1 MSGAPRCDDDDCSP
15 PDEDSEFR
23 SDNEG
28 EEVMET
34 DLETLRREL
43 NEEISELEWEFKA
56 VKEALYHERI
66 FQIDRKLQL
75 FKSSEAPE
83 LKQIS
88 ALVDEAYHIRCQ
100 VAKYRRDFEL
110 EVANKELDNAL
121 QMATCDAEENL
132 RIAEERIRIRLQES
146 ICTLQIE
153 RALANRRKRI
163 SHAAKS
169 KTKVPSFD
177 ASHGRRHKDFPKSLN
192 YNFTTTSEQVGS
204 LLTAPAPLAAGDME
218 DDYNETYLPSQ
229 DLEPRRK
236 PVALP
241 PSLPRLIYEL
251 DEEDIQ
257 ADLQA
262 IMNAVKEH
270 KIALAVAQMN
280 AEKRES

>member
-1 MSGAPRCDDDDCSP
+1 MSGAPRCDGDDCSP

-177 ASHGRRHKDFPKSLN
+177 VSHGRRHKDFSKSLN
-192 YNFTTTSEQVGS
+192 YGFTTTSEQVGS
-204 LLTAPAPLAAGDME
+204 LLTSPAPLAAGDME
-218 DDYNETYLPSQ
+218 DDYNETYMPSQ

-262 IMNAVKEH
+262 IMNGIQDRPKAR
-270 KIALAVAQMN
+270 L
-280 AEKRES
+280 

>member
-1 MSGAPRCDDDDCSP
+1 MCVNLLGDMYPR
-15 PDEDSEFR
+15 
-23 SDNEG
+23 
-28 EEVMET
+28 
-34 DLETLRREL
+34 
-43 NEEISELEWEFKA
+43 
-56 VKEALYHERI
+56 AL
-66 FQIDRKLQL
+66 
-75 FKSSEAPE
+75 SM
-83 LKQIS
+83 
-88 ALVDEAYHIRCQ
+88 

-132 RIAEERIRIRLQES
+132 RIAEERIRIRLQEN

-163 SHAAKS
+163 PHISKS
-169 KTKVPSFD
+169 KTKASFD
-177 ASHGRRHKDFPKSLN
+177 AGHGRRHKDFTKSPN
-192 YNFTTTSEQVGS
+192 YGFTPTGEQVGS
-204 LLTAPAPLAAGDME
+204 VLTPATPLAAME
-218 DDYNETYLPSQ
+218 LEDCNETCLPSQ

-257 ADLQA
+257 TDLQV

-270 KIALAVAQMN
+270 KVALAMAQMN

>member
-1 MSGAPRCDDDDCSP
+1 MSGAARCDDDDCSP

-28 EEVMET
+28 EELVET
-34 DLETLRREL
+34 DIETLRREL

-56 VKEALYHERI
+56 VKEALYRERI

-153 RALANRRKRI
+153 RALANRRKQI
-163 SHAAKS
+163 SHIIKS
-169 KTKVPSFD
+169 KAKAPSFD
-177 ASHGRRHKDFPKSLN
+177 ASLGRRHKNFTKSLN
-192 YNFTTTSEQVGS
+192 CGFTTKGEQLGS
-204 LLTAPAPLAAGDME
+204 LLTPSTPMVAMDME
-218 DDYNETYLPSQ
+218 AYNETCLPSQ

-241 PSLPRLIYEL
+241 PSIPRLIYEL

-262 IMNAVKEH
+262 IMNAVREH
-270 KIALAVAQMN
+270 KIALAMAQMN